1 VYNATRIERSDDIN
15 PDLTSIGSWPVLF
28 LSDPTSTANFKIRNL
43 QQIQFASRVTAVL
56 LAFFLPFGVWAVLN
70 LPIGS
75 AGVHEWLPEGRPERE
90 RYERFIQEFGNDQ
103 VVLMSWDGCRIDDP
117 RLAIFQDRL
126 KSHPSFGKFIA
137 TLESSDQLMA
147 QLTDPPLK
155 LSRERAMARLRGVM
169 IGPDET
175 AAVLARISPQG
186 VAHQGDTI
194 AMIHSAADATEG
206 LNRTSLRLAGT
217 VYEAFAVDEAAEAS
231 LKRLVVPSSILGM
244 LAAWFCLRQFR
255 RAVAVLLLAAI
266 GQLLAVAMVYYTG
279 NRFSAVLIVL
289 PTLVFM
295 LTLSGAVHLMNYH
308 ADSLRHGNGQYAG
321 AKAMLLG
328 WKPCTLSSIT
338 TMLGMGSLLTS
349 QLAPVRQFGL
359 FSAVGLGTAT
369 VVLLLGFPAI
379 VDWFCATRRQSSS
392 DDTTTLTPDN
402 TKRNEDEER
411 NSNFTIGYL
420 AWLTRN
426 ATLISVVGISV
437 LLITGVGLIYLKAS
451 TKFSDMFP
459 IESKTNQD
467 MAWIE
472 QHVGPIATVE
482 VLLKFPN
489 DSSLT
494 ELDRAG
500 WILKVSNKL
509 LEQEVVGGVF
519 SATSFLPT
527 WSESSAMG
535 ATVKRAVMRKA
546 IVNAIP
552 SLQAKG
558 LVAQSDDGET
568 WRILAKV
575 SATSDEDYGQLTRAV
590 AAATESIL
598 RETTEET
605 TIYAEYTGLSP
616 VMHETQVALLTDL
629 GYSFASA
636 FLLIT
641 PVMMFIARSVRGG
654 LLLMLPNVLPVTIAF
669 GCMGWLGLDLDIAG
683 ILTASIALGIAVDDT
698 LHFFCWYMD
707 ELRNGYSSR
716 DAVARTFHSC
726 AAAMI
731 HTTLISCL
739 SMVPFLFA
747 EFIPTQQFAKLMI
760 VMLSGAVLGDLVLL
774 PAMLLSPLGKV
785 IQASKQRMIEAIE
798 VTV

>member
-1 VYNATRIERSDDIN
+1 
-15 PDLTSIGSWPVLF
+15 
-28 LSDPTSTANFKIRNL
+28 
-43 QQIQFASRVTAVL
+43 
-56 LAFFLPFGVWAVLN
+56 
-70 LPIGS
+70 
-75 AGVHEWLPEGRPERE
+75 
-90 RYERFIQEFGNDQ
+90 
-103 VVLMSWDGCRIDDP
+103 
-117 RLAIFQDRL
+117 
-126 KSHPSFGKFIA
+126 
-137 TLESSDQLMA
+137 MA
-147 QLTDPPLK
+147 QLTEPPLK

-169 IGPDET
+169 IGSDQT
-175 AAVLARISPQG
+175 AALLARVSPQG
-186 VAHQGDTI
+186 VAQQNDTI
-194 AMIHSAADATEG
+194 EMIQLAADGTEG
-206 LNRTSLRLAGT
+206 LNRKKLRLAGT

-231 LKRLVVPSSILGM
+231 LKRLVLPSGILGM
-244 LAAWFCLRQFR
+244 LAAWYCLGQFR
-255 RAVAVLLLAAI
+255 RAIVVLLLAAI

-279 NRFSAVLIVL
+279 HRFSAVLIVL

-308 ADSLRHGNGQYAG
+308 ADSLRRGNGPFPG
-321 AKAMLLG
+321 AKAMLMG
-328 WKPCTLSSIT
+328 WKPCMLSSMT

-359 FSAVGLGTAT
+359 FSAAGLGIAT
-369 VVLLLGFPAI
+369 VVLLLGFPVIA
-379 VDWFCATRRQSSS
+379 DWFCAPRRQPSS
-392 DDTTTLTPDN
+392 DDTTTLTPDKA
-402 TKRNEDEER
+402 KREETEEH
-411 NSNFTIGYL
+411 NSDFTIGYL

-426 ATLISVVGISV
+426 ATLISTVGISV
-437 LLITGVGLIYLKAS
+437 LIITGVGLTYLKAS

-459 IESKTNQD
+459 MESKTNQD
-467 MAWIE
+467 MAWME

-500 WILKVSNKL
+500 WVSKVSNKL
-509 LEQEVVGGVF
+509 LEQEEVGGVF

-568 WRILAKV
+568 WRIMAKV
-575 SATSDEDYGQLTRAV
+575 SATSDEDYGQLTRVV

-598 RETTEET
+598 QKAPEEM
-605 TIYAEYTGLSP
+605 TINVEYTGLSP

-636 FLLIT
+636 FLMIT

-669 GCMGWLGLDLDIAG
+669 GCMGWLRLDLDIAG

-698 LHFFCWYMD
+698 SHFVCRYMD
-707 ELRNGYSSR
+707 ELREGYSR
-716 DAVARTFHSC
+716 REAVARTFQSC

-739 SMVPFLFA
+739 SML
-747 EFIPTQQFAKLMI
+747 
-760 VMLSGAVLGDLVLL
+760 
-774 PAMLLSPLGKV
+774 
-785 IQASKQRMIEAIE
+785 
-798 VTV
+798 

>member
-1 VYNATRIERSDDIN
+1 
-15 PDLTSIGSWPVLF
+15 
-28 LSDPTSTANFKIRNL
+28 
-43 QQIQFASRVTAVL
+43 
-56 LAFFLPFGVWAVLN
+56 
-70 LPIGS
+70 
-75 AGVHEWLPEGRPERE
+75 
-90 RYERFIQEFGNDQ
+90 
-103 VVLMSWDGCRIDDP
+103 
-117 RLAIFQDRL
+117 
-126 KSHPSFGKFIA
+126 
-137 TLESSDQLMA
+137 
-147 QLTDPPLK
+147 
-155 LSRERAMARLRGVM
+155 
-169 IGPDET
+169 
-175 AAVLARISPQG
+175 
-186 VAHQGDTI
+186 
-194 AMIHSAADATEG
+194 
-206 LNRTSLRLAGT
+206 
-217 VYEAFAVDEAAEAS
+217 
-231 LKRLVVPSSILGM
+231 
-244 LAAWFCLRQFR
+244 
-255 RAVAVLLLAAI
+255 
-266 GQLLAVAMVYYTG
+266 
-279 NRFSAVLIVL
+279 
-289 PTLVFM
+289 
-295 LTLSGAVHLMNYH
+295 
-308 ADSLRHGNGQYAG
+308 
-321 AKAMLLG
+321 MLLG

-349 QLAPVRQFGL
+349 QLAPVRQFGI
-359 FSAVGLGTAT
+359 FSAVGLGIAT

-379 VDWFCATRRQSSS
+379 ADWFCA
-392 DDTTTLTPDN
+392 PDHA
-402 TKRNEDEER
+402 KHEEDEER

-426 ATLISVVGISV
+426 ATLISATSIG
-437 LLITGVGLIYLKAS
+437 LLILTCVGLTYLKAS

-459 IESKTNQD
+459 MESKTNQD
-467 MAWIE
+467 MAWME
-472 QHVGPIATVE
+472 QHIGPIATVE

-500 WILKVSNKL
+500 WVSKVSNKL
-509 LEQEVVGGVF
+509 LEQEEVGGVF

-558 LVAQSDDGET
+558 LIAQSDDGET
-568 WRILAKV
+568 WRIMAKV

-598 RETTEET
+598 QETPQET
-605 TIYAEYTGLSP
+605 TIIAEYTGLSP

-698 LHFFCWYMD
+698 LHFVCWYMD
-707 ELRNGYSSR
+707 ELRDGYSSR
-716 DAVARTFHSC
+716 EAVARTFHSC

-760 VMLSGAVLGDLVLL
+760 VMLSGAILGDLVLL

-785 IQASKQRMIEAIE
+785 IQASKPRMIEAVE
-798 VTV
+798 VNV